1 MSKIGRKYI
10 NTEGV
15 QVEIK
20 PDGIHYSGKH
30 ASGIHIIPAELQAS
44 IPEPNHLLIGVGDT
58 PHAEL
63 SIKVKQLWGLHRA
76 LLASAIRGALT
87 PFERVLEIK
96 GLGFKAVL
104 RGTTLEFSLGYSHKK
119 NFELPA
125 GITADVDKK
134 TGQKITLTGS
144 NKELLGLVAS
154 KIRAFRKPEPYK
166 GTGIAY
172 AGEKIRR
179 KAGKTK

>member
-10 NTEGV
+10 NTEGL

-30 ASGIHIIPAELQAS
+30 ASGIYVLPAELQVS
-44 IPEPNHLLIGVGDT
+44 MPEPHHLLIGVGDVE
-58 PHAEL
+58 HKDL
-63 SIKVKQLWGLHRA
+63 SIRMKEIWGLHRA
-76 LLASAIRGALT
+76 LLASALSGAAA
-87 PFERVLEIK
+87 PFERGLEIK
-96 GLGFKAVL
+96 GLGFKCVI
-104 RGTTLEFSLGYSHKK
+104 RGTTLEFTLGYSHKK
-119 NFELPA
+119 TFELPE
-125 GITADVDKK
+125 GVTASADK
-134 TGQKITLTGS
+134 TGQKILLTS
-144 NKELLGLVAS
+144 PYKELLGLVAS

-179 KAGKTK
+179 KPGKTK